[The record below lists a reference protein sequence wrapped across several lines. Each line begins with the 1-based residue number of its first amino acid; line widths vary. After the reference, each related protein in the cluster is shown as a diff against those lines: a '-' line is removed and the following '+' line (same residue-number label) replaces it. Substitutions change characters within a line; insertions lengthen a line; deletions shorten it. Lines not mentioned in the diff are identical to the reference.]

1 MKISKLLKLVISIF
15 VVLLMLN
22 CGEGSSGETK
32 KDEKGSTSRKK
43 RADVPSWFLT
53 PPYAE
58 DALYAVGYAKKD
70 NLQLA
75 LNVAA
80 NRARDELS
88 RVLGVKV
95 ANMVK
100 DFIEE
105 GSVGGGEDKVGQ
117 VTEFSQTVSK
127 SITEN
132 TLNMTRI
139 DQQELYELEDGS
151 YEAFVLIKLSL
162 ADLSSKVDEI
172 MKNNAAAY
180 AKLQANKAFDD
191 LNKELKNLKGT
202 DPDVRAKEGST
213 DNP

>member
-1 MKISKLLKLVISIF
+1 MKLSKLVTKLFLAIF
-15 VVLLMLN
+15 VIALFIN
-22 CGEGSSGETK
+22 CGGNGETK
-32 KDEKGSTSRKK
+32 ENETKSSSKKK
-43 RADVPSWFLT
+43 RVDAPSWFLA

-75 LNVAA
+75 LNVAT

-88 RVLGVKV
+88 RVIRVKV
-95 ANMVK
+95 ANMIK

-105 GSVGGGEDKVGQ
+105 GSVGSGKDKMGQ
-117 VTEFSQTVSK
+117 VTEFSQSVSK

-139 DQQELYELEDGS
+139 DQQEIYELEDGS
-151 YEAFVLIKLSL
+151 FEAFVLVKLSL

-180 AKLQANKAFDD
+180 AKLQANKAFED
-191 LNKELKNLKGT
+191 LNKELKSLKGT
-202 DPDVRAKEGST
+202 DPDLRAKEGST

>member
-1 MKISKLLKLVISIF
+1 MKKQKLLLKLVISIW
-15 VVLLMLN
+15 VMLLAFN
-22 CGEGSSGETK
+22 CGGSGEK
-32 KDEKGSTSRKK
+32 KEDKGSSRKK
-43 RADVPSWFLT
+43 RADVPSWFLA

-58 DALYAVGYAKKD
+58 DALYAVGYSKKA

-75 LNVAA
+75 LTTAA

-105 GSVGGGEDKVGQ
+105 GTVGSDKEKVGQ

-127 SITEN
+127 SLTEN
-132 TLNMTRI
+132 VLNMTRI
-139 DQQELYELEDGS
+139 DQQELYELEDGN

-180 AKLQANKAFDD
+180 AKLQANKAFED
-191 LNKELKNLKGT
+191 LNKELKSLKGS
-202 DPDVRAKEGST
+202 DPDLKAKEGST

>member
-1 MKISKLLKLVISIF
+1 MRLTKLLTKLFMAIF
-15 VVLLMLN
+15 IIALLVN
-22 CGEGSSGETK
+22 CGGGGEEK
-32 KDEKGSTSRKK
+32 KDNKKGSKK
-43 RADVPSWFLT
+43 RADVPSWFLA

-58 DALYAVGYAKKD
+58 DALYAVGYSKKD

-75 LNVAA
+75 LTTAT

-88 RVLGVKV
+88 RTINVKV
-95 ANMVK
+95 ANMIK

-105 GSVGGGEDKVGQ
+105 GSVGGSKDKVGQ

-132 TLNMTRI
+132 ALSMTRI
-139 DQQELYELEDGS
+139 DKQELYELEDGS
-151 YEAFVLIKLSL
+151 YEAFVLVKLSL
-162 ADLSSKVDEI
+162 ADLSVKVDQI

-180 AKLQANKAFDD
+180 AKLQANKAFED
-191 LNKELKNLKGT
+191 LNKELKSMKGT
-202 DPDVRAKEGST
+202 DPDLKAKEGST